1 MPIYKSLIACL
12 FTCCLLYS
20 IAASADPARA
30 QGGLIQVFLTRDAA
44 DGGADRLT
52 FVDLISG
59 ETRTHDA
66 DGERYLLLSD
76 AVLYFD
82 RPTRRAMLV
91 YADGRSAPHPFIQ
104 PRAATRRIDWILS
117 ADGARIVWTTT
128 DAVSAGLTTTTEIA
142 NIDGTGRRLI
152 FADAP
157 REGIRAFPVALLDSR
172 LIMDYQPDTLGDLTP
187 FRQYASLFS
196 IDLTTGDREA
206 LPGEP
211 GCFCGAGVSGRTFA
225 RMALASERPGYEIH
239 LIDLITGSRQTIPP
253 PGLDSYTQGGDVL
266 IAPDQTRMV
275 YALAQVRNFGAPN
288 QTVQT
293 VIMLVDLT
301 TGQQR
306 PLTEPLAALLR
317 PSVWLDDAI
326 LFTTP
331 AGGATWRLDLSD
343 GRLRPIASAIY
354 LGTLSG

>member
-1 MPIYKSLIACL
+1 MPPTINRLI
-12 FTCCLLYS
+12 FLL
-20 IAASADPARA
+20 IPLMALLPAAIGRA
-30 QGGLIQVFLTRDAA
+30 QPRLIQVFLTRDAA
-44 DGGADRLT
+44 ASGADRLT
-52 FVDLISG
+52 FIDLISG
-59 ETRTHDA
+59 AAAAHEA
-66 DGERYLLLSD
+66 DGERYLLLRD

-82 RPTRRAMLV
+82 RPTRQAVLV
-91 YADGRSAPHPFIQ
+91 YPDGRSAPHPFIQ
-104 PRAATRRIDWILS
+104 PRSATRRIDWILS
-117 ADGARIVWTTT
+117 SDGARIVWTMT
-128 DAVSAGLTTTTEIA
+128 DAAPAGLITTTEIA

-152 FADAP
+152 FADAA
-157 REGIRAFPVALLDSR
+157 REGIRAFPVALLDSQ

-187 FRQYASLFS
+187 FRQYASLFA
-196 IDLTTGDREA
+196 IDLTTGDREP

-211 GCFCGAGVSGRTFA
+211 GCFCGAGVSGRVFA
-225 RMALASERPGYEIH
+225 RMALASERPGYELRI
-239 LIDLITGSRQTIPP
+239 IDLTTGARQTIPP

-266 IAPDQTRMV
+266 IAPDQTRLV

-306 PLTEPLAALLR
+306 PLTEPLAALMR
-317 PSVWLDDAI
+317 PAAWLEDAV

-331 AGGATWRLDLSD
+331 AGGGTWRLDLND